1 MILSQRQARSAIS
14 IPHRRGSRGGWGT
27 LKRLSADYTD
37 YADEIQRIETL
48 DLIIAFS

>member
-37 YADEIQRIETL
+37 EIQRIETL